1 MRAIIATVVGGLL
14 VVVSALGADPSAR
27 AQASRPRTIYV
38 SVTEKNG
45 TPVTDLASGDF
56 ELKVG
61 GKVLPLTS
69 AQLTKAPLRMALIVA
84 DGGTGA
90 VQYPAATFVQRLQQV
105 GEFAI
110 ISVVEQP
117 ERIVNFTNDMEAL
130 AAGFKRLGPRS
141 NKPSRGQVMEA
152 LSETVKDVGQDGKRS
167 VIVVLTVGGA
177 ASSSL
182 RSDVVRDDLRKSS
195 TVLYVIEPPGSGTGA
210 SDLDVVL
217 NDGSRES
224 GGRVEQVAGPNLV
237 KASEQICQELLN
249 QYELSFAADGV
260 KAGDKLELTSKRKNV
275 KVNAPTRLP
284 N

>member
-1 MRAIIATVVGGLL
+1 MRTIIAAAVWTL
-14 VVVSALGADPSAR
+14 VVPVLVLGAIATAP
-27 AQASRPRTIYV
+27 QASRTRTIYV

-45 TPVTDLASGDF
+45 TPVTDLTAADF

-61 GKVLPLTS
+61 GKVQQVTA
-69 AQLTKAPLRMALIVA
+69 AQLTKVPLRMALIVA

-90 VQYPAATFVQRLQQV
+90 VQYPAATFVQRLQEV

-110 ISVVEQP
+110 VSVVEQP
-117 ERIVNFTNDMEAL
+117 EKLVNFTTDMDAL
-130 AAGFKRLGPRS
+130 AAGFKRLGPRTG
-141 NKPSRGQVMEA
+141 KPSRGQVMEA
-152 LSETVKDVGQDGKRS
+152 LSETVKDVGQNGKRS

-177 ASSSL
+177 GSSSL
-182 RSDVVRDDLRKSS
+182 RADVVREDLRKSG
-195 TVLYVIEPPGSGTGA
+195 TTLYVLAPPGTGTGA

-224 GGRVEQVAGPNLV
+224 GGRTEQVSGPNLV
-237 KASEQICQELLN
+237 KAAEQICQELLN
-249 QYELSFAADGV
+249 QYELSFAGEGL
-260 KAGDKLELTSKRKNV
+260 KPGDKLELLSKRKGV